1 MGKLVGLLLRQLGFD
16 SRDNN
21 KTFYLLVWVATTLWK
36 LSEAIGSGAKWERG
50 FNVTNSALMLKPLV

>member
-21 KTFYLLVWVATTLWK
+21 KTFYLLVRAATALWK
-36 LSEAIGSGAKWERG
+36 LSEAIGSGVKWQRG
-50 FNVTNSALMLKPLV
+50 I